1 MEDLI
6 NNWDNILIDVKKYN
20 IKINA
25 LLKKAKVSDSKF
37 EKNKLFVFFKSKWYK
52 EQFDEYENEAK
63 KILFDITNKEVE
75 FSTTYDGEF
84 F

>member
-37 EKNKLFVFFKSKWYK
+37 EKKINFLFSLNQNGIKNNLMNMKMKL
-52 EQFDEYENEAK
+52 K
-63 KILFDITNKEVE
+63 KYYLI
-75 FSTTYDGEF
+75 
-84 F
+84 

>member
-37 EKNKLFVFFKSKWYK
+37 EKK
-52 EQFDEYENEAK
+52 
-63 KILFDITNKEVE
+63 
-75 FSTTYDGEF
+75 
-84 F
+84 